1 MRIEAVRVKADNEA
15 EKVKAQQ
22 EYDDSQKRLEKEKND
37 ELQKFKERVR
47 VKAEEQRVKEEKVE
61 KEKSDKLTDDTD
73 PPEIKEAIKK
83 KEAIVKK
90 K

>member
-1 MRIEAVRVKADNEA
+1 M
-15 EKVKAQQ
+15 KVK
-22 EYDDSQKRLEKEKND
+22 S
-37 ELQKFKERVR
+37 
-47 VKAEEQRVKEEKVE
+47 EEQRVKEEKIE